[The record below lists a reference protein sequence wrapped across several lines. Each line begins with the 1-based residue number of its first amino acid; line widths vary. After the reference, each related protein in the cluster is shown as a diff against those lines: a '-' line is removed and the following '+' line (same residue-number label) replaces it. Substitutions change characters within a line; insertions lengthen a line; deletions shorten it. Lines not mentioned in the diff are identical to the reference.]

1 MTDRHDCASGFSQS
15 FNLGAEFSRKL
26 VFRKESSRDPAQ
38 HSVGSLRLDRSR
50 FACSVKT
57 QTVAPGRNASLSKIA
72 RAGPQG
78 FLSNIDHSLGPRH
91 RKCVSLCRCPSLSM
105 DNPGWES
112 ANRKSATA
120 GFQRRARRTRYQC
133 DQVRRALA
141 AQHRLLTIIGRLW
154 KTDDANS
161 NFIWQERVGPPVV
174 PPTRKGLCSI
184 LLGVP
189 SDHDS
194 QKSAKAVLRSR

>member
-105 DNPGWES
+105 DNPLTHGNADDCASRVGIRQSEICYRRLS
-112 ANRKSATA
+112 EAGKTDSLPMRPSTA
-120 GFQRRARRTRYQC
+120 RAR
-133 DQVRRALA
+133 
-141 AQHRLLTIIGRLW
+141 
-154 KTDDANS
+154 S
-161 NFIWQERVGPPVV
+161 
-174 PPTRKGLCSI
+174 PTPAFDNHWSTLEDG
-184 LLGVP
+184 
-189 SDHDS
+189 
-194 QKSAKAVLRSR
+194 